1 MPTLIQTY
9 NPLGLLNWLK
19 FLSTPTPNLNPL
31 LLSSTNVIDSKFTN
45 FLFDNL
51 NLKLIFVKFFK
62 MIKIPPPILVL
73 ILATSN
79 YFSQNQLETIYL
91 PYKHS
96 ISILILL
103 VGTLVLIN
111 PVFKFIKS
119 KTTVN
124 PLKFVNVNKL
134 VTSGIYKYSRNPM
147 YLGMILII
155 ISTSIFYLNYYSMV
169 TPFIFYFWINR
180 FQIKR
185 EEIFL
190 KERFGKEYLSYMSKS
205 RRWI

>member
-1 MPTLIQTY
+1 
-9 NPLGLLNWLK
+9 
-19 FLSTPTPNLNPL
+19 
-31 LLSSTNVIDSKFTN
+31 
-45 FLFDNL
+45 
-51 NLKLIFVKFFK
+51 

-73 ILATSN
+73 ILITSN
-79 YFSQNQLETIYL
+79 YFFRNQLEIIYL

-96 ISILILL
+96 ISILMFL
-103 VGTLVLIN
+103 VGTLILIN

-124 PLKFVNVNKL
+124 PIKFRKVSKL
-134 VTSGIYKYSRNPM
+134 ITTGIFKYSRNPM
-147 YLGMILII
+147 YLGLIFII
-155 ISTSIFYLNYYSMV
+155 ISTSIFYLNYYSII

-190 KERFGKEYLSYMSKS
+190 EKKFGKEYVSYKSKT
-205 RRWI
+205 RRWIQ

>member
-1 MPTLIQTY
+1 
-9 NPLGLLNWLK
+9 
-19 FLSTPTPNLNPL
+19 
-31 LLSSTNVIDSKFTN
+31 
-45 FLFDNL
+45 
-51 NLKLIFVKFFK
+51 

-79 YFSQNQLETIYL
+79 YFSQNQLEIIYL

-103 VGTLVLIN
+103 VGTIILIN

-124 PLKFVNVNKL
+124 PLKFVNVKKL

-147 YLGMILII
+147 YLGLLMIVT
-155 ISTSIFYLNYYSMV
+155 STSLFYLNIFSIT
-169 TPFIFYFWINR
+169 TPILFYFWINR

-190 KERFGKEYLSYMSKS
+190 TEKFGKEYSLYKAKT
-205 RRWI
+205 RRWL

>member
-1 MPTLIQTY
+1 
-9 NPLGLLNWLK
+9 
-19 FLSTPTPNLNPL
+19 
-31 LLSSTNVIDSKFTN
+31 
-45 FLFDNL
+45 
-51 NLKLIFVKFFK
+51 

-73 ILATSN
+73 ILITSN
-79 YFSQNQLETIYL
+79 YFSQNRLEIIYL

-96 ISILILL
+96 TSVLILL
-103 VGTLVLIN
+103 VGSLILIN

-124 PLKFVNVNKL
+124 PVKFKKVNKL

-155 ISTSIFYLNYYSMV
+155 ISTSIFYLNFFSAV

-190 KERFGKEYLSYMSKS
+190 KEKFGEEYLSYMSKT

>member
-1 MPTLIQTY
+1 
-9 NPLGLLNWLK
+9 
-19 FLSTPTPNLNPL
+19 
-31 LLSSTNVIDSKFTN
+31 
-45 FLFDNL
+45 
-51 NLKLIFVKFFK
+51 

-73 ILATSN
+73 ILITSN
-79 YFSQNQLETIYL
+79 YFSQNRLEIIYL

-96 ISILILL
+96 TSVLILL
-103 VGTLVLIN
+103 VGSLFLIN

-124 PLKFVNVNKL
+124 PVKFKKVNKL

-155 ISTSIFYLNYYSMV
+155 ISTSIFYLNYISVV

-190 KERFGKEYLSYMSKS
+190 KEKFGEEYLSYMSKT